1 MIYNI
6 KKMNIKLL
14 ALCWLILILASCK
27 KEEFQPEAEGAPI
40 PTQEVTI
47 TLKEALDAST
57 YTLFKAAWNRS
68 DMNSIIAKRGEKLP
82 LTLLIPTDAAFTAD
96 GLTLD
101 VINRTTPALLDSLL
115 LYHTLAQGV
124 DPKMLSAKQENLVS
138 YTLLENAELRLMPFE
153 NPYTFDRY
161 FYRQYIRVAGNELL
175 INGKKAGSA
184 TVTLAKNGT
193 LWPIDHV
200 LHKPTKTILQALQD
214 DGRFG
219 MYLEIMSKTD
229 MLWDEAI
236 MGLMARTSFKEGL
249 IVKDDPSNS
258 NYNIVFTSIFA
269 PTDEAFHEAGFKN
282 VDDLMALNNRNTL
295 PYINWDTYEVVGT
308 GYATDTL
315 LTMHRWGRLFQEK
328 DGFGYG
334 TNSPDAFYSNDLTN
348 KLLSGYALA
357 TSGYTGTIPV
367 YYVPLDFGADNSGK
381 VTVKAKGSAKPA
393 ATIVEADINTLMG
406 PIHVV
411 NRLMPP
417 ASFKY

>member
-14 ALCWLILILASCK
+14 ALSLLLLTLASCK

-40 PTQEVTI
+40 PIQEVTI

-138 YTLLENAELRLMPFE
+138 YTLLENAELRVMPFE
-153 NPYTFDRY
+153 NQYGFDQY
-161 FYRQYIRVAGNELL
+161 FYRQYMRVASNELL

-219 MYLEIMSKTD
+219 MYLEIMTKTD

-236 MGLMARTSFKEGL
+236 MGLMARTYFKEGL
-249 IVKDDPSNS
+249 IVKDDPSKS
-258 NYNIVFTSIFA
+258 NPNIVFTSVFA

-357 TSGYTGTIPV
+357 SSGYTGTIPV
-367 YYVPLDFGADNSGK
+367 YYVPLEFSKDSNDK
-381 VTVKAKGSAKPA
+381 ITVKAKGSVKPA
-393 ATIVEADINTLMG
+393 ATIIEADINTLMG

-411 NRLMPP
+411 NRLIPP
-417 ASFKY
+417 AGFKY

>member
-6 KKMNIKLL
+6 KKMNIKIL
-14 ALCWLILILASCK
+14 ALCLLLLLASCK
-27 KEEFQPEAEGAPI
+27 KDEFQPEVEGAPI
-40 PTQEVTI
+40 PTEDIKI
-47 TLKEALDAST
+47 TLKEALDASS

-82 LTLLIPTDAAFTAD
+82 LTIFVPTDAAFTAD

-115 LYHTLAQGV
+115 LYHTLAQGI
-124 DPKMLSAKQENLVS
+124 DPKTLSTKEESTVA
-138 YTLLENAELRLMPFE
+138 YTLLENAELRVKPFE
-153 NPYTFDRY
+153 NQYTFDKY
-161 FYRQYIRVAGNELL
+161 FYRQYIKVAGNELL
-175 INGKKAGSA
+175 INGKKAGNA

-200 LHKPTKTILQALQD
+200 LHKPTKTILQVLQE

-219 MYLEIMSKTD
+219 MYLEIMTKMD
-229 MLWDEAI
+229 MMWDEAI
-236 MGLMARTSFKEGL
+236 MGFVARTYFTEGL
-249 IVKDDPSNS
+249 IVKDDPYKSNF
-258 NYNIVFTSIFA
+258 NIVFTSIFA

-315 LTMHRWGRLFQEK
+315 LTMHRWGRLFQQQ

-334 TNSPDAFYSNDLTN
+334 ASSPDAFYSNDLTN
-348 KLLSGYALA
+348 KLLSDYALA

-367 YYVPLDFGADNSGK
+367 YYVPLDFSADNSGK
-381 VTVKAKGSAKPA
+381 IMVKAKGSTKPA
-393 ATIVEADINTLMG
+393 ATIIEADINTLMG